1 MRFIYF
7 SLYVLLFFFH
17 EKNSAALAASGQ
29 TKVLDKTL
37 LRIQPSDSIRENVH
51 EVRFLKG
58 NEPEDEERIVQA
70 DGIIKKLF
78 NGFARSLPSAESGE
92 SSGVREAESG
102 ESGESS
108 GVREVKAEKAA
119 ELEKLKAEKAAELK
133 NLRIAEVKHLAER
146 NDFGL
151 LKKEGVS
158 YKELMEVLGVSS
170 DKVNTMKEKVGY
182 LKLLKTDKEFASNY
196 VKAHI
201 YKEYLEV

>member
-58 NEPEDEERIVQA
+58 NEPEDEERIRA
-70 DGIIKKLF
+70 INYRKLK
-78 NGFARSLPSAESGE
+78 AEKAAQLE
-92 SSGVREAESG
+92 KLKAEKAA
-102 ESGESS
+102 ELEKLKA
-108 GVREVKAEKAA
+108 EKAEKAAELEKLKAEKAA